1 MQDISIHMNNVLE
14 AAIPLLCPAIVDW
27 SGEYPLEADHC
38 KAALRAGIKAGLAG
52 QSAQFYAAQWMAQCY
67 LIKPDLALM
76 VILKKLDLY
85 CAAYAANVE
94 DAP

>member
-1 MQDISIHMNNVLE
+1 MT
-14 AAIPLLCPAIVDW
+14 
-27 SGEYPLEADHC
+27 
-38 KAALRAGIKAGLAG
+38 
-52 QSAQFYAAQWMAQCY
+52 QCY